1 MSKAETADDACECWT
16 DAEYTELGN
25 KIKSCKIAET
35 SDIAKG
41 LKACKDAFSTCRKF
55 EDDAV
60 ASMAACSVSADALKS
75 KAAALSANVDSA
87 NAAAQKVAAVTGS
100 SRRRSSRSAATS
112 CAGFITLVA
121 QLVTFL
127 LDFPASPEVITVGG
141 YIVASADPSC
151 TEEEIA
157 SLVETETSL
166 EEAAEFLVEA
176 LEEAQANLLEAT
188 GSTLSAS
195 ELLEFTDAPA
205 TTAASRFRMRGFQR
219 QLFR

>member
-1 MSKAETADDACECWT
+1 MIAETADV
-16 DAEYTELGN
+16 
-25 KIKSCKIAET
+25 
-35 SDIAKG
+35 AKG

-60 ASMAACSVSADALKS
+60 ASMVACSVSTDALKS

-100 SRRRSSRSAATS
+100 SRRRSSRAVATS
-112 CAGFITLVA
+112 CAGFISLVA
-121 QLVTFL
+121 QLVTIL
-127 LDFPASPEVITVGG
+127 L
-141 YIVASADPSC
+141 
-151 TEEEIA
+151 
-157 SLVETETSL
+157 ETEASFD
-166 EEAAEFLVEA
+166 EAVEFLAEA

-219 QLFR
+219 QLFRQ